1 MRIQDIS
8 TFGQIA
14 KALGIS
20 TGYLR
25 RLLFEERDNFYTE
38 IEIPKKNGDSRKI
51 FVPSGELLQLQK
63 KLNTILISSF
73 NPSSRA
79 FGFVQGR
86 STVQNASLH
95 LKKKYILNIDL
106 LNFFPSIS
114 SGRVRSM
121 FINYF
126 KLSSIVASTL
136 TNLCCHP
143 DGFLPQGAPTSPTIS
158 NILCKTLD
166 KELINLARKLGK
178 ITYSRYADDITFST
192 NSTFSRKLVR
202 RNNGEICLGNE
213 LIEIVEK
220 NGFEINSSK
229 TRLQNNNQ
237 HQEVTGIKVNRKLN
251 IDRRFIRKIRAMLFS
266 IESNL
271 DDLSIPATKFA
282 ESDYKG
288 DSIGRLMKVIKGMIS
303 YVGMVR
309 GKNDALFIGLA
320 KRFNKLLLVVD
331 QFKDEKP
338 IVIDSG
344 LSQLPNLVCVVPQTN
359 IQLWKKDNEMNIFSE
374 IDYGQGTGFLIKG
387 IGIVSN
393 YHVFEFVIDSIK
405 DGFLPRET
413 EYFVNLRFGASQSKK
428 ISAKISF
435 FSEELDLVILIP
447 EDQII
452 LNNGFEREL
461 REPEQNETI
470 TLLGYPDFSEG
481 DQLKMERGD
490 YLRTTFSKKVEM
502 YEISPIIFAG
512 NSGGPIIN
520 KSDKVIGIATEGRRI
535 ALNRA
540 IPIKYVDEE
549 KLTTL
554 TYTLFKF

>member
-8 TFGQIA
+8 TFDQIA
-14 KALGIS
+14 KALDIS

-25 RLLFEERDNFYTE
+25 RLLFEERGNFYTE

-63 KLNTILISSF
+63 KLNMILISSF

-166 KELINLARKLGK
+166 KDLINLSRKSGK

-192 NSTFSRKLVR
+192 NSKFSSKLVR
-202 RNNGEICLGNE
+202 KNNGEICLGND

-220 NGFEINSSK
+220 NGFEINHSK
-229 TRLQNNNQ
+229 TRLQKNSQ

-251 IDRRFIRKIRAMLFS
+251 VDRRFIRKIRAMLFS

-288 DSIGRLMKVIKGMIS
+288 DSIEHLMKVIKGMIS

-309 GKNDALFIGLA
+309 GKNDTLYIGLA
-320 KRFNKLLLVVD
+320 KRFNKLLVVD
-331 QFKDEKP
+331 YLKNEKP
-338 IVIDSG
+338 IAIDSG
-344 LSQLPNLVCVVPQTN
+344 LYNLPNLVCVVPQTKL
-359 IQLWKKDNEMNIFSE
+359 QLWKKVNEIDDFLDT
-374 IDYGQGTGFLIKG
+374 DYGQGTGFLIKG

-393 YHVFEFVIDSIK
+393 YHVFEFVIESIRN
-405 DGFLPRET
+405 GYLPRET
-413 EYFVNLRFGASQSKK
+413 EYFVNLRFGAKQSQKV
-428 ISAKISF
+428 SARISF
-435 FSEELDLVILIP
+435 FSKELDLVILIP
-447 EDQII
+447 EDQSI

-461 REPEQNETI
+461 REPEQNERI

-490 YLRTTFSKKVEM
+490 YLRTTFSEKVEM

-520 KSDKVIGIATEGRRI
+520 KNDKVIGIATEGRRMD
-535 ALNRA
+535 LNRA
-540 IPIKYVDEE
+540 VPIKYIDKE
-549 KLTTL
+549 KLTPV